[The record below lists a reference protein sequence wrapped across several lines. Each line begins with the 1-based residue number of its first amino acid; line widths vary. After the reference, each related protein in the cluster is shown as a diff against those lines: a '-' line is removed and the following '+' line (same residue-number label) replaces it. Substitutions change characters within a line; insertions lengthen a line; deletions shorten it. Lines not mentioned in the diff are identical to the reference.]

1 MPGFDISGR
10 QRKEEEVY
18 VIVFESIRVIW
29 SELIVFTHFIAMF
42 LSLLIGYSGPTCLTN
57 LKKEESNNV
66 RRRVITF
73 NSNVNLQLIF

>member
-1 MPGFDISGR
+1 M
-10 QRKEEEVY
+10 
-18 VIVFESIRVIW
+18 
-29 SELIVFTHFIAMF
+29 FTHFIAMF

>member
-10 QRKEEEVY
+10 WRKEEEVY

-29 SELIVFTHFIAMF
+29 TELIEFTHFIAMF

-66 RRRVITF
+66 RVITF
-73 NSNVNLQLIF
+73 NSNINLQLIF